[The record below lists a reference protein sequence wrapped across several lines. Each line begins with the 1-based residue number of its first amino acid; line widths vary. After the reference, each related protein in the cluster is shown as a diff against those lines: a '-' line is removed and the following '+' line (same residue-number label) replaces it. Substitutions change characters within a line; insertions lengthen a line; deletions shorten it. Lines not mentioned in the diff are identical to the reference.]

1 MKKIALLALI
11 AVATPVLAQNGMV
24 LQMLTSRFAAADKD
38 HNGKLTKAEAKDGM
52 PRIYAN
58 FDRIDAAKR
67 GYLTLDQIKAAAA
80 SQK

>member
-1 MKKIALLALI
+1 MKKIALFAVI
-11 AVATPVLAQNGMV
+11 AVATPALAQNAIG

-38 HNGKLTKAEAKDGM
+38 HNGKLTKAEAKGGM

-67 GYLTLDQIKAAAA
+67 GFLTLDQIKAAAA
-80 SQK
+80 SQM